1 MATRRSSSRH
11 TQVQEPQR
19 DSRLDTQDLQAEGH
33 RQRASWLDSCRAAS
47 WWRHSSWP
55 DPSLA
60 RSWYAPMASR
70 IGSMCSFVCRG
81 RRAHD
86 IGEPRADLPKKVRK
100 LGLCSTLSAKLAEGN
115 LIVMDDAD
123 IASHKTKELV
133 QTLSSSGWN
142 DSMLIFVGA
151 PKRNLDLAT
160 RNLGHV
166 TLAAVQR
173 INVYEILRRR
183 YLFLAKDSLPFIHE
197 RLLEDAYDLGIDDD
211 DVAALSSATE

>member
-1 MATRRSSSRH
+1 
-11 TQVQEPQR
+11 
-19 DSRLDTQDLQAEGH
+19 
-33 RQRASWLDSCRAAS
+33 
-47 WWRHSSWP
+47 
-55 DPSLA
+55 
-60 RSWYAPMASR
+60 MASR
-70 IGSMCSFVCRG
+70 IGSMCSFVCRE
-81 RRAHD
+81 RMAHD
-86 IGEPRADLPKKVRK
+86 IGGPRADLPKKVRK